1 MKRRSAVRALAA
13 LAAPVGLAAC
23 SGGPDPP
30 SAPTRAWR
38 MGFSNLPPRVTLNDV
53 LRTIELWSTRGDLAA
68 MHDEP
73 PWAELLAGTSPDF
86 ILQRDKVGL
95 ADYYRGKGMQLMFMT
110 DLTDGLD
117 RSQEAPGL
125 RALGRSLAEPA
136 VQQALRGWVLAV
148 SRLLKPEY
156 LGLAAET
163 NLIRAAAPTI
173 YPAVKQTANDAAAD
187 LRAAGSSAVLFV
199 SVQVE
204 VAWGRP
210 GNGVFAGI
218 ATDRAD
224 FAFMQMI
231 GLSSYPYLG
240 YAQPEDL
247 PADYYSRLQSPN
259 SPLPMMLCEGGWPSQ
274 GVGSGPG
281 AIQSTPALQARYVPR
296 IAALLDGVAAR
307 GWIQL
312 TFTDID
318 LAEWPPPVPP
328 NLATF
333 ATLGFVDARYAAK
346 PALAQWDALFARP
359 RA

>member
-23 SGGPDPP
+23 GSGPDPP
-30 SAPTRAWR
+30 SAATRSWR
-38 MGFSNLPPRVTLNDV
+38 MGFSNLPPRVTFDDV
-53 LRTIELWSTRGDLAA
+53 MRTIELWSKRGDLAA
-68 MHDEP
+68 MHEEP

-95 ADYYRGKGMQLMFMT
+95 ADTYRGKGMQLLFMT

-125 RALGRSLAEPA
+125 RALGRSLSEPA
-136 VQQALRGWVLAV
+136 VQQALRGWVLGV
-148 SRLLKPEY
+148 SRVLKPEY

-163 NLIRAAAPTI
+163 NLIRSAAPSI
-173 YPAVKQTANDAAAD
+173 YPAVRQTANDAAAD
-187 LRAAGSSAVLFV
+187 LRAAGTNSLLFV

-218 ATDRAD
+218 AADRAD

-231 GLSSYPYLG
+231 GLSSYPYFG

-247 PADYYSRLQSPN
+247 PADYYSRLQSA
-259 SPLPMMLCEGGWPSQ
+259 SAPLPMMLCEGGWPSQ
-274 GVGSGPG
+274 GVGSGP
-281 AIQSTPALQARYVPR
+281 ATIQSTPALQARYVPR
-296 IAALLDGVAAR
+296 IAALLDSVAAR

-318 LAEWPPPVPP
+318 LSGWPPPIPP
-328 NLATF
+328 NLLAFT
-333 ATLGFVDARYAAK
+333 TLGFVDTQYAAK
-346 PALAQWDALFARP
+346 PALAQWDALFARA